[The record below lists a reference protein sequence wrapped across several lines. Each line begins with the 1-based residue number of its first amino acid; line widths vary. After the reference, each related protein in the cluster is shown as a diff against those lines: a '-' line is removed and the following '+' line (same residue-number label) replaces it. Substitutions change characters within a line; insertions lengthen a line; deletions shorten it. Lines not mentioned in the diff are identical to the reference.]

1 MKVYIP
7 SNEEMKIL
15 IREIVEETI
24 NEMLTDTIRES
35 IKPEWLTTEE
45 VMDLL
50 SCSRPSIQKLKNSGV
65 LPYHMKGKTVLYYIE
80 DIEAFLDTGIVN
92 REQLWWACSGEE
104 YSGEI
109 YQITMRKFM
118 DCVLRAL

>member
-1 MKVYIP
+1 MTVYIP
-7 SNEEMKIL
+7 SNKEIKIL

-24 NEMLTDTIRES
+24 NEMLTDKIRES

-50 SCSRPSIQKLKNSGV
+50 SCSRPSIQKLKNSGL
-65 LPYHMKGKTVLYYIE
+65 LPYHMKGKTVLYQIE

-92 REQLWWACSGEE
+92 REQL
-104 YSGEI
+104 
-109 YQITMRKFM
+109 
-118 DCVLRAL
+118 